1 MPAVAG
7 MIDNRAL
14 RDGDKTAGGSA
25 FGRFFSPGRAMI
37 SNFSKALAF
46 TLAYE
51 GGWSDHPKDPGGA
64 TMKGI
69 TLAVYRQF
77 KPGATKT
84 DLRKIS
90 DGDVAEIYSTNYW
103 RKVNGDRLASGVDLA
118 TFDAAVNSGVSRANK
133 WLMAAIGGADD
144 QTVRRICAAR
154 LGFVRSL
161 KIWSTF
167 GKGWSRRIAAVEAK
181 GVAWA
186 LAAKSPRS
194 AVKAALL
201 GEVDAAKKVSARQ
214 TKGATT
220 AGGASAAGGGAY
232 GLDAGQADTAANLLV
247 AGLLIAGLA
256 LVAVLVVRGLV
267 NKHRAEAYV
276 AEVEALEASV

>member
-1 MPAVAG
+1 
-7 MIDNRAL
+7 
-14 RDGDKTAGGSA
+14 
-25 FGRFFSPGRAMI
+25 MI

-51 GGWSDHPKDPGGA
+51 GGWSDHPNDPGGA

-77 KPGATKT
+77 KPGATKA
-84 DLRKIS
+84 DLKKIS

-103 RKVNGDRLASGVDLA
+103 RKVNGDGLASGVDLA
-118 TFDAAVNSGVSRANK
+118 TFDAAVNSGVSRGLK
-133 WLMAAIGGADD
+133 WLMASIGGSDD
-144 QTVRRICAAR
+144 QTVRRICAKR
-154 LGFVRSL
+154 LGFVQSL

-194 AVKAALL
+194 AVKAGLL
-201 GEVDAAKKVSARQ
+201 DQHAAAKKTADRQ
-214 TKGATT
+214 QA
-220 AGGASAAGGGAY
+220 GASGGGLATGAGGGAY
-232 GLDAGQADTAANLLV
+232 GVDAAHAETAANLLV
-247 AGLLIAGLA
+247 AGLLLAGLA
-256 LVAVLVVRGLV
+256 VVAVLVVRAIV
-267 NKHRAEAYV
+267 NRHRAAAYAAEA
-276 AEVEALEASV
+276 EALEASA